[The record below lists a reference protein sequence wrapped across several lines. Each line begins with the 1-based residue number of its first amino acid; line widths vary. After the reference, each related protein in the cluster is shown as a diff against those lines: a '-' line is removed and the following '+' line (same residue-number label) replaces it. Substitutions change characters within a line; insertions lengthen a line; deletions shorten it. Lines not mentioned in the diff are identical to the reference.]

1 MAVKRKS
8 VFLSN
13 SLPCNRCS
21 VKDQSLQG
29 FFDPRPFPSHTY
41 ADAFLLQLGLFIGK
55 ALHHSVHARSL
66 FGEFENHGSRCV
78 LNSSEFN
85 DDVLGINN
93 GFVWWW

>member
-1 MAVKRKS
+1 MLGERSIIA
-8 VFLSN
+8 
-13 SLPCNRCS
+13 
-21 VKDQSLQG
+21 G